1 MASRRAA
8 ASSGQLTRRFF
19 ASTADVRVVPMF
31 IEGKRVVSEAK
42 TFFDVH
48 NPATGE
54 LIARTPQCT
63 PAELEKAADSA
74 AEAFKSWRLTP
85 PSTRA
90 RVMHKFEGAI
100 RDQTEALAKTL
111 TEEQGKTI
119 ADAKG
124 DIFRGLEVVEVSCGI
139 PSFLQGETL
148 ANVASAVDVHSY
160 RVPLGV
166 CGGIAPFNFPAMIP
180 LWMFPPAVTAGN
192 TMVLKPSERVPLT
205 SLMLAEMAT
214 DCGLPPG
221 VLNLV
226 HGGHDTVNFLCD
238 NQHIRALSF
247 VGGNA
252 AGAHIYQRAA
262 QHGKRAQC
270 NLGAKNHAVIL
281 PDADPKS
288 VINQLVGASMGA
300 AGQRCMAISVAVFVG
315 KSKELI
321 PKIAEE
327 AAKLRVGPGNVDST
341 DIGPVVSLQ
350 AKKRIEELIQA
361 GIDEGAKIHLD
372 GRNPTVPDGNKNGY
386 FVGPTVFSE
395 VKRGMKI
402 YDEEIFGPVLACVE
416 VGTLDEAIKFINTNP
431 FGNGTAIFTRS
442 GAAAR
447 KFVDEITVG
456 QVGVNVPIPVPLPM
470 FSFTGNK
477 GSIMGDLNFYGK
489 AGVNFFTQ
497 LKTVTSAW
505 RDDAYI
511 EKLSTAGVGA
521 Q

>member
-1 MASRRAA
+1 M
-8 ASSGQLTRRFF
+8 Q
-19 ASTADVRVVPMF
+19 
-31 IEGKRVVSEAK
+31 
-42 TFFDVH
+42 
-48 NPATGE
+48 
-54 LIARTPQCT
+54 
-63 PAELEKAADSA
+63 
-74 AEAFKSWRLTP
+74 
-85 PSTRA
+85 
-90 RVMHKFEGAI
+90 
-100 RDQTEALAKTL
+100 
-111 TEEQGKTI
+111 
-119 ADAKG
+119 
-124 DIFRGLEVVEVSCGI
+124 
-139 PSFLQGETL
+139 
-148 ANVASAVDVHSY
+148 
-160 RVPLGV
+160 
-166 CGGIAPFNFPAMIP
+166 
-180 LWMFPPAVTAGN
+180 
-192 TMVLKPSERVPLT
+192 
-205 SLMLAEMAT
+205 
-214 DCGLPPG
+214 
-221 VLNLV
+221 
-226 HGGHDTVNFLCD
+226 
-238 NQHIRALSF
+238 
-247 VGGNA
+247 
-252 AGAHIYQRAA
+252 
-262 QHGKRAQC
+262 
-270 NLGAKNHAVIL
+270 KNHAVIL